1 MSSPHIAGVALLLKQ
16 AHPDWS
22 PMVIKSAMMT
32 TSYQANDYSPFNWGA
47 GHVDPNKAVDPGLVY
62 DSNVT
67 DWLAFLKGQKLYTGP
82 GATLDA
88 SDLNSASIAIG
99 DMAGAQTV
107 PRTVTSVGSASET
120 YTFSY
125 SGLAGLSV
133 VPSAT
138 SFTIAPGASSTYNVT
153 FTRTTA
159 PLNAY
164 VNGFII
170 WTGSKGHVVKQVVVI
185 QPVKFAA
192 PVEVTASGTSGSLN
206 LNAKSGYT
214 GNLAYSIC
222 RPPGGDGDDAAR
234 RGRPVVQLQHR
245 ESRRDGRS
253 GLRNG
258 DDVRHAARRE
268 LHPLPDVRV

>member
-1 MSSPHIAGVALLLKQ
+1 
-16 AHPDWS
+16 
-22 PMVIKSAMMT
+22 
-32 TSYQANDYSPFNWGA
+32 
-47 GHVDPNKAVDPGLVY
+47 
-62 DSNVT
+62 
-67 DWLAFLKGQKLYTGP
+67 
-82 GATLDA
+82 
-88 SDLNSASIAIG
+88 
-99 DMAGAQTV
+99 MAGAQTV

-164 VNGFII
+164 VNGFIT

-214 GNLAYSIC
+214 GNLAYSISGLQAATATTQHV
-222 RPPGGDGDDAAR
+222 GGD
-234 RGRPVVQLQHR
+234 PCVQLQHR
-245 ESRRDGRS
+245 EPRRDGRS

-258 DDVRHAARRE
+258 DDVRHAARRQ

>member
-1 MSSPHIAGVALLLKQ
+1 MPRRRK
-16 AHPDWS
+16 
-22 PMVIKSAMMT
+22 
-32 TSYQANDYSPFNWGA
+32 
-47 GHVDPNKAVDPGLVY
+47 
-62 DSNVT
+62 
-67 DWLAFLKGQKLYTGP
+67 
-82 GATLDA
+82 LDA

-164 VNGFII
+164 VNGFIT

-214 GNLAYSIC
+214 GNLAYSIRGLQAATKRRSTSVATRAATSTRRTRTRWS
-222 RPPGGDGDDAAR
+222 RPATQR
-234 RGRPVVQLQHR
+234 
-245 ESRRDGRS
+245 
-253 GLRNG
+253 
-258 DDVRHAARRE
+258 
-268 LHPLPDVRV
+268 